1 MMVDDII
8 YFSSNLKIKDID
20 FCDEKKL
27 RGAFHDRLKECYLD
41 PALKLN
47 KMKAAFSAGVLL
59 LSMIDALSR
68 YIITDNDKVGARYKE
83 FLRIYI
89 TSDSQV
95 INSFY
100 ENFRNGLIHEA
111 RIKNCC
117 IFSYD
122 YSEDLFRKEDGILIV
137 NPDALANK
145 LKDILQIVDGELK
158 NDMFLQQQFIERL
171 KVDYEAEVENLKRIR
186 F

>member
-68 YIITDNDKVGARYKE
+68 YIITDNDKVGARYKK

-122 YSEDLFRKEDGILIV
+122 YSEDLFRKDAEILIV
-137 NPDALANK
+137 NPNALANS
-145 LKDILQIVDGELK
+145 LTNILQRVDLELK
-158 NDMFLQQQFIERL
+158 ENKILQQQFINRL
-171 KVDYEAEVENLKRIR
+171 KDDFKDEVEKLKNY
-186 F
+186 